1 MAQDHFWTPFDPKNA
16 ILKPLLTPKTAM
28 EGPKIQKEFKI
39 DASFGSGAHP
49 YQNPLY
55 EQKVGPHMQKKQG
68 DHPVKQS
75 QLNFNLK
82 EYLITKNFSK

>member
-1 MAQDHFWTPFDPKNA
+1 
-16 ILKPLLTPKTAM
+16 M

-55 EQKVGPHMQKKQG
+55 EQKVGPHIHADKMMLHAVGLRGNATQASGVGQIRAGK
-68 DHPVKQS
+68 
-75 QLNFNLK
+75 
-82 EYLITKNFSK
+82 